1 MRTTH
6 SSSSAPRQALVL
18 GGGGSAGNAWSIGV
32 LAGLLDAGLDVTDAD
47 LVVGTSAGA
56 TAAVQIGNEPLPGL
70 LAAALEATPPR
81 LVAPAGGGRAPVG
94 TVSDHLDR
102 TGRIIAAAADASD
115 MRRRMGALFIELD
128 VASGGLG
135 TTRWRSTVAARMP
148 GYAWPARRVLLT
160 AVDARTG
167 SGIVFDRDSGV
178 DVVDAVAAST
188 SGGSAYRIGD
198 RRYIDGGYRRNENA
212 DLAAGAER
220 VLVLSPFGGR
230 TRHPLSWRME
240 LAAQV
245 EELRTGGSHV
255 ETVLPDDASLL
266 AFGDSRMDP
275 TRRPPSARAGFE
287 QGRALAERLGRFW

>member
-1 MRTTH
+1 
-6 SSSSAPRQALVL
+6 
-18 GGGGSAGNAWSIGV
+18 
-32 LAGLLDAGLDVTDAD
+32 
-47 LVVGTSAGA
+47 
-56 TAAVQIGNEPLPGL
+56 
-70 LAAALEATPPR
+70 
-81 LVAPAGGGRAPVG
+81 
-94 TVSDHLDR
+94 
-102 TGRIIAAAADASD
+102 
-115 MRRRMGALFIELD
+115 
-128 VASGGLG
+128 
-135 TTRWRSTVAARMP
+135 
-148 GYAWPARRVLLT
+148 
-160 AVDARTG
+160 
-167 SGIVFDRDSGV
+167 VFDRDSGV